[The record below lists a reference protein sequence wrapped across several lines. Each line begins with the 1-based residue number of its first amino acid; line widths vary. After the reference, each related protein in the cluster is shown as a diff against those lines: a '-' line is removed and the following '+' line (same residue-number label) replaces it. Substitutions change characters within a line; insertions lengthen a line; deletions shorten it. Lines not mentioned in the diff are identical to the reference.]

1 MSVNVIYTGSS
12 GNSYSL
18 KTTGL
23 KIKEANYHNY
33 EWTPDTTERQFGVTV
48 NRFKKAPI
56 AYQTT
61 FMFTGPY
68 ESNKAL
74 LEALHADFE
83 RDIISNTPGTLT
95 WGECYIKTFVRSS
108 STFPDEDTNLFTRN
122 VVEFYCPYPFWIA
135 EKSVSITPLNME
147 VLEDRDKGYTYEY
160 WYKYAQNQT
169 VTTIQTSANYYSDCD
184 FRMTAYGPFSSL
196 YVTISGQIYNI
207 SFAAD
212 AAEYIVVDTR
222 KNGLYKGQA
231 YLVRN
236 NGDIVNVFDY
246 RNPNYELFKKVPA
259 GTIVINYP
267 RTYGIDLTFFME
279 RSEPIQEVT
288 P

>member
-1 MSVNVIYTGSS
+1 MNVNVTYTASS
-12 GNSYSL
+12 GNVYNL

-33 EWTPDTTERQFGVTV
+33 EWTPDITERQLGVTV

-61 FMFTGPY
+61 LMFMGSY
-68 ESNKAL
+68 LENKAL
-74 LEALHADFE
+74 LEAMHADFE
-83 RDIISNTPGTLT
+83 RDIISNTPGILT

-108 STFPDEDTNLFTRN
+108 STFPDEDTNLYTRN

-135 EKSVSITPLNME
+135 EKSISITPLNME
-147 VLEDRDKGYTYEY
+147 VLDDRDKGYTYEY

-169 VTTIQTSANYYSDCD
+169 VTTIQTNANYYSDCD
-184 FRMTAYGPFSSL
+184 FKLTAYGPFSSL

-207 SFAAD
+207 SFPAD
-212 AAEYIVVDTR
+212 AAEYMVIDTR

-267 RTYGIDLTFFME
+267 RTYGVDLTFYME